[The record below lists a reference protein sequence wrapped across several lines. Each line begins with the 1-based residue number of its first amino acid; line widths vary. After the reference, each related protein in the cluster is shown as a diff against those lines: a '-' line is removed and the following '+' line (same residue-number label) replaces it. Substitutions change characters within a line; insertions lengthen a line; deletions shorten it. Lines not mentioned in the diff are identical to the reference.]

1 MFPPG
6 YTLEERREWV
16 SYSLNLS
23 YNHVWRDHAVNI
35 LLALPTSKANIK
47 KLDFYNWDEG
57 IEQIV
62 DIALPQERFVTS
74 PRIREAARKC
84 IAEMFINPEATL
96 AYKQSILSAST
107 SSSIHGE
114 NIFDQEDI
122 LAVAIAQEAYC
133 SLSELPNNTTTE
145 VIKSH
150 VIPLIP
156 KLRKS
161 GKEENQERYNKLI
174 HCLGYTHNSIKY
186 SLSITSIDPLKNILK
201 DEFNK
206 AIINGN
212 DLTCFEVFV
221 KHDNLTH
228 DSESYNLFVSYLEQ
242 TQPSASNHAAITN
255 FASRFPIWICGDVYA
270 ALLIGDGHG
279 VPESSWFSRNS
290 VLRDIKEKNVR
301 NLLKIA
307 LNLEDQQRK
316 EIATAHLLNTTSN
329 ALFNK
334 IHLNRKTWLD
344 ELPTDHLPDMAD
356 IPAGNL
362 RNDLQTYLSQRQ
374 AANDASIET
383 NAHIRQVA
391 EQHLR

>member
-133 SLSELPNNTTTE
+133 SLSELPNNTTIE
-145 VIKSH
+145 VVKSY

-161 GKEENQERYNKLI
+161 EKEGNKERYNNLI
-174 HCLGYTHNSIKY
+174 HYLGCS
-186 SLSITSIDPLKNILK
+186 
-201 DEFNK
+201 
-206 AIINGN
+206 
-212 DLTCFEVFV
+212 
-221 KHDNLTH
+221 
-228 DSESYNLFVSYLEQ
+228 
-242 TQPSASNHAAITN
+242 
-255 FASRFPIWICGDVYA
+255 
-270 ALLIGDGHG
+270 
-279 VPESSWFSRNS
+279 
-290 VLRDIKEKNVR
+290 
-301 NLLKIA
+301 
-307 LNLEDQQRK
+307 
-316 EIATAHLLNTTSN
+316 
-329 ALFNK
+329 
-334 IHLNRKTWLD
+334 
-344 ELPTDHLPDMAD
+344 
-356 IPAGNL
+356 
-362 RNDLQTYLSQRQ
+362 
-374 AANDASIET
+374 
-383 NAHIRQVA
+383 HIQV
-391 EQHLR
+391 